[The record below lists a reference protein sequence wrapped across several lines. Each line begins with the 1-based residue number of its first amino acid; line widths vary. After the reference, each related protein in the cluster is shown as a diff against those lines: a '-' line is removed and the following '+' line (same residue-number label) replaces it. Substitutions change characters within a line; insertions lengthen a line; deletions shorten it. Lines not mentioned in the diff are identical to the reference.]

1 MCTYAHVHACAAR
14 VAYAYT
20 GCPCV
25 AYAYTGCMCASHG
38 RARSL
43 QAGPVQANLAARRA
57 AEGLPAPA
65 TGLAADAAT
74 QIRVGDRRG
83 D

>member
-1 MCTYAHVHACAAR
+1 MTRR
-14 VAYAYT
+14 VQVDLGRLGKPYK
-20 GCPCV
+20 PLPES
-25 AYAYTGCMCASHG
+25 SHLNG

-65 TGLAADAAT
+65 ADLLVRVLGLGLA
-74 QIRVGDRRG
+74 
-83 D
+83 